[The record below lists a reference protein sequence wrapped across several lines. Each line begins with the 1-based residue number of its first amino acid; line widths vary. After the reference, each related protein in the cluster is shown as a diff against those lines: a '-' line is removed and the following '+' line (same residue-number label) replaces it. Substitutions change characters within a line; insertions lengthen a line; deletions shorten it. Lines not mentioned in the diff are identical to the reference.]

1 MLFKLIKTTF
11 RLYICLCR
19 FKLPSG
25 VKTTAIYIRDILRY
39 KKTTFR

>member
-11 RLYICLCR
+11 RLYIYICLCR

-25 VKTTAIYIRDILRY
+25 VKTTAIYMY
-39 KKTTFR
+39 KGYS